1 MEWIHY
7 VTITVYGLFFLRIII
22 SWLFGDLDID
32 ADADAKTKVGMIPA
46 EVVKAMIYAGMT
58 PEMIVQYMTVD
69 HIEGIAEAQAKAYE
83 HIHLGNVSVYGSE
96 NTAAQFMTSIA
107 QSVMPM
113 IQTAGPIKEAL
124 GGLFKK
130 KEDTHQIESK

>member
-1 MEWIHY
+1 
-7 VTITVYGLFFLRIII
+7 
-22 SWLFGDLDID
+22 
-32 ADADAKTKVGMIPA
+32 
-46 EVVKAMIYAGMT
+46 
-58 PEMIVQYMTVD
+58 MTVD

-130 KEDTHQIESK
+130 KEDTPEIENK